1 MWEIFSSLV
10 FKKNFLFVFKVEVK
24 LEKTADKLV
33 MGLVSMGSMGL
44 AEHINFERW
53 VLEPINF

>member
-53 VLEPINF
+53 VLEPIIF